1 VLQQVT
7 TLRRPRALE
16 PGGTIGVA
24 APGGPVD
31 PEKVAAGLALWE
43 AAGFRVT
50 RRDDLVERR
59 GYLAGDDARR
69 ADELMQLVRDPEVDA
84 ILCARGG
91 YGCDRILPSL
101 DPHAFREA
109 AKPLVGYSD
118 VTALLLWQRRC
129 ARLQGFH
136 GPMLEYGGEQPPEV
150 HAALVGQ
157 LTGKS
162 GPPRLAGVGRQGG
175 RAEGPLV
182 GGSLTLVAA
191 SLGTPW
197 EIETE
202 GAILLLEEVAERP
215 YRVDRMLQQLR
226 AAGKLAGL
234 AGVGFGDL
242 STCVDDRYGT
252 RVGEV
257 VAEIVEA
264 LGVPCVTELPFGHVR
279 ENAAWPVGGRAT
291 LDGSTGEL
299 SILERGVEDRS

>member
-1 VLQQVT
+1 MIH
-7 TLRRPRALE
+7 LRKPRALR
-16 PGGTIGVA
+16 PGATVGVA

-31 PEKVAAGLALWE
+31 PELVAAGAAMWE
-43 AAGFRVT
+43 AAGFRIY
-50 RRDDLVERR
+50 RREDLTERR

-69 ADELMQLVRDPEVDA
+69 AAELMQFVRAPDIDA
-84 ILCARGG
+84 IVCARGG
-91 YGCDRILPSL
+91 YGCDRILDRL
-101 DPHAFREA
+101 DAQAFRKA

-129 ARLQGFH
+129 AGLAGFH
-136 GPMLEYGGEQPPEV
+136 GPMLEHGGEQPPDV
-150 HAALVGQ
+150 LAGLLGQ
-157 LTGKS
+157 LTGAS
-162 GPPRLAGVGRQGG
+162 EPPRLTGTGRGGG
-175 RAEGPLV
+175 RAEGRLA

-202 GAILLLEEVAERP
+202 GAILLLEEVGERP

-234 AGVGFGDL
+234 AGIGFGDL
-242 STCVDDRYGT
+242 STCVDDRYET
-252 RVGEV
+252 RIGEV
-257 VAEIVEA
+257 VAEVVA
-264 LGVPCVTELPFGHVR
+264 PLGVPCVTELPFGHVR

-299 SILERGVEDRS
+299 TVLERGVERQP